1 MLLENKLWSLV
12 ILDFLNLKMQKYKF
26 SLLVSIFITLTLEA
40 DSKLQDAF
48 SNANIDAQIK
58 LFYYDIT
65 KETASDAYATALGGY
80 LKYTTDTKNPL
91 FASLR
96 FHTSN
101 PIGDSLNKT
110 GTSLFNNNKNG
121 ESLTTIS
128 ESFIAYKT
136 KSRVMKLGN
145 FMLKTPMM
153 NDDTTRIV
161 PWSYQGFAYTGES
174 IKDVKVQLYYISA
187 IRSFTSDTYKKE
199 SGSGEFGD
207 SGISML
213 SFHYTGIN
221 GLKTQAFYYYAPE
234 LYSTFVGQADYEI
247 SVDKNTLFCVGIQ
260 YFNSGDGGKYA
271 VKESA
276 NGGDDINLLAVRT
289 SIDTQN
295 WMLSLSYSQNFGLSG
310 IVKGYGGLAKVYT
323 TSMIANGRGNYK
335 PETLMMQ
342 STYNLPLGSHQS
354 ELGFRLTNTQVND
367 SRGDGFNAY
376 YFHFKHYFTK
386 EASIYLRYE
395 NLDYTNTKSDA
406 AFFRAIVSYK
416 F

>member
-1 MLLENKLWSLV
+1 MQRYKLSFLLL
-12 ILDFLNLKMQKYKF
+12 
-26 SLLVSIFITLTLEA
+26 IFITLTLVA
-40 DSKLQDAF
+40 DSKVEEAF
-48 SNANIDAQIK
+48 SNGNMDAEIK
-58 LFYYDIT
+58 LFFYDIS
-65 KETASDAYATALGGY
+65 KKMSPDAYATALGGY

-91 FASLR
+91 FASVR

-101 PIGDSLNKT
+101 PIGDNLNKM
-110 GTSLFNNNKNG
+110 GTSLFNNDKNG
-121 ESLTTIS
+121 EALTTIS

-174 IKDVKVQLYYISA
+174 IKDMKVQLYYINA

-199 SGSGEFGD
+199 SASGEFGD

-221 GLKTQAFYYYAPE
+221 GLKAQAFYYYAPD
-234 LYSTFVGQADYEI
+234 LYSTFVAQTDYEV
-247 SVDKNTLFCVGIQ
+247 SVDKNHLFCIGAQ
-260 YFNSGDGGKYA
+260 YFNSGNGGEYA
-271 VKESA
+271 DTENR
-276 NGGDDINLLAVRT
+276 NGGDDINLLAIRT
-289 SIDTQN
+289 SVDTED
-295 WMLSLSYSQNFGLSG
+295 WMISINYSQNFGVSG

-323 TSMIANGRGNYK
+323 TSMIANGRSNFK
-335 PETLMMQ
+335 PETWMLK
-342 STYNLPLGSHQS
+342 SSYNLPLGSHDS
-354 ELGFRLTNTQVND
+354 EIAFRLTNTQVND

-395 NLDYTNTKSDA
+395 NLDYTSTKSDA
-406 AFFRAIVSYK
+406 AYFRAIASYR

>member
-1 MLLENKLWSLV
+1 MRLGLLCIFSAL
-12 ILDFLNLKMQKYKF
+12 ILG
-26 SLLVSIFITLTLEA
+26 A

-48 SNANIDAQIK
+48 SKGSIDAEIK
-58 LFYYDIT
+58 LFYYDIS
-65 KETASDAYATALGGY
+65 KETDPDAYATSLGGY

-91 FASLR
+91 FASVR

-101 PIGDSLNKT
+101 PIGDNLNKKST
-110 GTSLFNNNKNG
+110 YLFNNDKNS
-121 ESLTTIS
+121 EALTTIS
-128 ESFIAYKT
+128 ESFLAYRT
-136 KSRVMKLGN
+136 KDRVMRLGN

-174 IKDVKVQLYYISA
+174 IKDMEVQLYYISS
-187 IRSFTSDTYKKE
+187 IRSLTSDTYKKQ
-199 SGSGEFGD
+199 SASGEFGD

-213 SFHYTGIN
+213 SFHYTGID

-234 LYSTFVGQADYEI
+234 LYSTFVAQADYEI
-247 SVDKNTLFCVGIQ
+247 SMDKNTLFCLGVQ
-260 YFNSGDGGKYA
+260 YFNSGDGGEYA
-271 VKESA
+271 IRENA
-276 NGGDDINLLAVRT
+276 NGGDDINLLALRSSV
-289 SIDTQN
+289 DAEN

-335 PETLMMQ
+335 PETWMLK
-342 STYNLPLGSHQS
+342 STYNLPLGSHHS
-354 ELGFRLTNTQVND
+354 EVAITLTNTQVND

-376 YFHFKHYFTK
+376 YFHFKHFLTK

-395 NLDYTNTKSDA
+395 NLDYTSTKSDA
-406 AFFRAIVSYK
+406 AYFRAIASYK